1 MVKIDFTLL
10 ALATLGPTLGA
21 AYPTVADGQDAPDLV
36 ARQSSRFTCNYSS
49 SERARATTVAA
60 CVDSIAAYGK
70 DGKVCPAGGYRVIC
84 KKFPSIHVTV
94 NDGGQSRAPCA
105 KWARDLGAFL
115 DRCTDD
121 RGTVRGSVLVFHS
134 TGSYQINVRGA

>member
-1 MVKIDFTLL
+1 MVKIDFALL

-21 AYPTVADGQDAPDLV
+21 AYPTDADGQDAPDLV

-49 SERARATTVAA
+49 GKRARATTVAA
-60 CVDSIAAYGK
+60 CVDSIAEYGK

-84 KKFPSIHVTV
+84 KKFPSINVAV
-94 NDGGQSRAPCA
+94 NDGRESRAPCA

-121 RGTVRGSVLVFHS
+121 KGTVKGSVFVYHS
-134 TGSYQINVRGA
+134 TGTYQINVQGA